1 MRNETFHVTEN
12 MIKAT
17 GIAIKLD
24 RQFAE
29 DVRKNRRLTYET
41 VATIRDT
48 GKQYLVVTGWLT
60 GRLAF
65 HPLLLVDYGGTILG
79 EFPVDTEEAYKVF
92 NKAELVYENLFIKEK
107 SKHPDPL

>member
-1 MRNETFHVTEN
+1 MEN
-12 MIKAT
+12 MIKAMN
-17 GIAIKLD
+17 IAIKLD

-29 DVRKNRRLTYET
+29 DARKNKSLTYET

-65 HPLLLVDYGGTILG
+65 HPPLLVGYDGTILG
-79 EFPVDTEEAYKVF
+79 EFPVNTEEAHNVF
-92 NKAELVYENLFIKEK
+92 YEAELVYENVYIKEK
-107 SKHPDPL
+107 SRHPDPL